1 MPEIPADVSPD
12 KPSPSIENEI
22 VVITG
27 ASAGIGA
34 AAAIALAHRGARL
47 AIVGRSPTKTAEIA
61 KRTGGRAFVADFARL
76 GEVRR
81 LGEELLD
88 SYPRIDILANNAGL
102 LARRRELTEDGHELT
117 FQVNH
122 LAPFLLTNLLIE
134 HLGPGSRVITTS
146 SRAQHIGR
154 IDRLDL
160 ESTRRYFGLQVY
172 GTTKLENVLFSNE
185 LARRM
190 APRGI
195 SSVAFHPG
203 TVRSEF
209 GRRGGL
215 MVELFYK
222 SPLRHVFMISPEEG
236 ADTLVWLAT
245 APEGEGW
252 SSGGYYAKRQPAPTA
267 RQAHD
272 SALASWL
279 WAHSAEVVGLQ

>member
-1 MPEIPADVSPD
+1 MSDTPADARPNN
-12 KPSPSIENEI
+12 PSPSIEDKV

-34 AAAIALAHRGARL
+34 AAAIALAQRGAQL

-61 KRTGGRAFVADFARL
+61 KRTGGRAFLADFARL
-76 GEVRR
+76 SEVRR
-81 LGEELLD
+81 LGEELAAY
-88 SYPRIDILANNAGL
+88 YPHIDILANNAGL
-102 LARRRELTEDGHELT
+102 FARRREITQDGHELT

-122 LAPFLLTNLLIE
+122 LAPFLLTNLLLDR
-134 HLGPGSRVITTS
+134 LGPGSRIITTS
-146 SRAQHIGR
+146 SRAQLIGR

-160 ESTRRYFGLQVY
+160 ESSHRYLAFQVY

-185 LARRM
+185 LARRLT
-190 APRGI
+190 PRGI

-203 TVRSEF
+203 LVRSEF

-215 MVELFYK
+215 AVELFYK
-222 SPLRHVFMISPEEG
+222 SPLRYVLMIPPEQG

-245 APEGEGW
+245 APQGEGW
-252 SSGGYYAKRQPAPTA
+252 SSGGYYAKRRPAPTA

-272 SALASWL
+272 PALASWL
-279 WAHSAEVVGLQ
+279 WAHSAEVVGLE